1 MNPRGCLVI
10 NLQKYRG
17 IFAKMYNVIA
27 QNIQKQTA
35 LIKNN
40 YGLNKKCFL
49 SLTILAGKG

>member
-17 IFAKMYNVIA
+17 VFAKMYNVTA
-27 QNIQKQTA
+27 QNIQKQID

-49 SLTILAGKG
+49 SLTILAGK